1 MKKML
6 FLLSAISVLSLQAML
21 AQQSDPAQLMDKS
34 RDLTMSGNIQ
44 STVALTITEK
54 NGAVRTRK
62 LNMITKSYD
71 DGTIKRMVKFLDPA
85 DVRGT
90 AMLIIDSKNSQDD
103 MWIYLPALKKTR
115 RIVSTEK
122 GKSFMSSEFS
132 NADMSSGSNADFRM
146 RHMPESGKAGTWVIE
161 SVPVSDDKADEYGF
175 SKKVTYLEM
184 GSLKTR
190 KIDFYNFDNELFKSI
205 EILATQPIAGKEGYV
220 MTDMLATNHLNGR
233 SSRVR
238 FDQVN
243 TSATIADN
251 TFSVESLAR

>member
-1 MKKML
+1 
-6 FLLSAISVLSLQAML
+6 
-21 AQQSDPAQLMDKS
+21 
-34 RDLTMSGNIQ
+34 
-44 STVALTITEK
+44 
-54 NGAVRTRK
+54 
-62 LNMITKSYD
+62 MITKSYD

-90 AMLIIDSKNSQDD
+90 AMLIIDNKNSQDD

-132 NADMSSGSNADFRM
+132 NADMSSGSSSDFRM
-146 RHMPESGKAGTWVIE
+146 KHMPESGKAGTWVIE

-175 SKKVTYLEM
+175 SRKVTYLET
-184 GSLKTR
+184 GTLKTM

-205 EILATQPIAGKEGYV
+205 EIKATQPIAGKEGYV

-233 SSRVR
+233 SSRVK

-251 TFSVESLAR
+251 TFTVESLAR

>member
-1 MKKML
+1 ML
-6 FLLSAISVLSLQAML
+6 FLLPVILALSLQVTL
-21 AQQSDPAQLMDKS
+21 AQQSDPVQLMDKS

-44 STVALTITEK
+44 STVTLTITEK
-54 NGAVRTRK
+54 SGSVRSRK

-90 AMLIIDSKNSQDD
+90 AMLIVDSKDAQDD

-132 NADMSSGSNADFRM
+132 NADMSSGSNTDFII
-146 RHMPESGKAGTWVIE
+146 RHLPESGKTDTWIIE
-161 SVPVSDDKADEYGF
+161 NVPVSDEKADEYGF
-175 SKKVTYLEM
+175 SKKVTYLEK
-184 GSLKTR
+184 GSLKTK
-190 KIDFYNFDNELFKSI
+190 KIDFYNFDGEMFKTI
-205 EILATQPIAGKEGYV
+205 EILATQPLTGKEGYV
-220 MTDMLATNHLNGR
+220 MTDMLARNHLNGR
-233 SSRVR
+233 SSRVK

-243 TSATIADN
+243 TTASIPDN
-251 TFSVESLAR
+251 TFLADNLAR

>member
-1 MKKML
+1 MRKML
-6 FLLSAISVLSLQAML
+6 FLLTAASVLSLQAIL
-21 AQQSDPAQLMDKS
+21 AQQSDPVLLMDKS

-44 STVALTITEK
+44 STVTLTISEK
-54 NGAVRTRK
+54 NGSVRTRK

-90 AMLIIDSKNSQDD
+90 AMLIVDSKDAQDD

-132 NADMSSGSNADFRM
+132 NADMSSGSNADFKIS
-146 RHMPESGKAGTWVIE
+146 HLPESGKNDVWVIQN
-161 SVPVSDDKADEYGF
+161 VPVSDDKADEYGF
-175 SKKVTYLEM
+175 SKKVTYLEKS
-184 GSLKTR
+184 SLKTK
-190 KIDFYNFDNELFKSI
+190 KIDFYNFDGDLFKTI
-205 EILATQPIAGKEGYV
+205 EIVATQPLTGKEGYV
-220 MTDMLATNHLNGR
+220 MTDMLAKNHLNGR
-233 SSRVR
+233 SSRVK

-243 TSATIADN
+243 TTASIPDNTFIADN
-251 TFSVESLAR
+251 LSR